1 MMKMVFTAPTVVPC
15 DMIRSVLEANGIDT
29 LMKNERG
36 SAPAGVGWPI
46 PDMMA
51 LTYAWPEVWVRDEDG
66 DAAMLLVAGL
76 EDKPADKASLTCRK
90 CGEIVGAELAVCWNC
105 ETQLDLENDRGPGL

>member
-1 MMKMVFTAPTVVPC
+1 MKMVFTSPTVVPC

-36 SAPAGVGWPI
+36 SAPAVVGWPI

-66 DAAMLLVAGL
+66 DTAMLVVAGL
-76 EDKPADKASLTCRK
+76 KEPPADTASWTCRK
-90 CGEIVGAELAVCWNC
+90 CGEIVGAELAVCWKC
-105 ETQLDLENDRGPGL
+105 EIPRDLENDGFLGL